1 MPGTR
6 PALASL
12 LASLGLAVAACGGGQ
27 GTGGGYG
34 TPPATTTAQSAGG
47 ATLDGTV
54 GPGFEIELT
63 RDGQPVTT
71 LAPGTYTLN
80 VDDKSGSHN
89 FHLTG
94 PGVDVSTDV
103 SFTGEDVHDHARER
117 HVPLPVRPARELD
130 ERRLDGLGLGPGRRP
145 GRAATRS
152 RSRPPPGHPFVT

>member
-27 GTGGGYG
+27 GTGGAYG
-34 TPPATTTAQSAGG
+34 TSPPATTAPTASSGAAAGG
-47 ATLDGTV
+47 ATLHGTV
-54 GPGFEIELT
+54 GPGFEIQLT

-80 VDDKSGSHN
+80 VDDKSGSHD

-103 SFTGEDVHDHARER
+103 SFTGAKTFTVTLEDGTYHFQCDPHSSSMNWDLTVS
-117 HVPLPVRPARELD
+117 
-130 ERRLDGLGLGPGRRP
+130 G
-145 GRAATRS
+145 
-152 RSRPPPGHPFVT
+152 